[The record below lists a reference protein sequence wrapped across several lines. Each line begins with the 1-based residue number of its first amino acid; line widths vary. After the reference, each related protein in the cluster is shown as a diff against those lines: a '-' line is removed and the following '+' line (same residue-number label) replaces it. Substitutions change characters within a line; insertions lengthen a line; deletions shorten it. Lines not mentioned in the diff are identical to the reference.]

1 MGQGGYFLH
10 FGELFFSPL
19 VRVERKVS
27 LDRRSTRYILELVS
41 FFFFSAV
48 LLFFT
53 SGKNENLPAKFRTES
68 FLSKV
73 RLSEGILVSWL
84 WGK

>member
-41 FFFFSAV
+41 FFSSSPSSYFFLRPV
-48 LLFFT
+48 
-53 SGKNENLPAKFRTES
+53 KMRTYRPNSE
-68 FLSKV
+68 LKV
-73 RLSEGILVSWL
+73 S
-84 WGK
+84 